1 MKNESVSNL
10 KEDSGKLTKV
20 QIPRGEVVRKI
31 VIHSDSEPEI
41 RGIQF
46 FDIDDQLLLEAGKN
60 DTGVHKEINLAD
72 GERLLGVKAKL
83 RHPSPRL

>member
-1 MKNESVSNL
+1 MKNGSFSTL

-20 QIPRGEVVRKI
+20 QIPRGEIIRKI
-31 VIHSDSEPEI
+31 VIHSDQEPEI

-46 FDIDDQLLLEAGKN
+46 FDIDDQLILEAGKS
-60 DTGVHKEINLAD
+60 DSGEHREINLAD
-72 GERLLGVKAKL
+72 GERILGIKAKL

>member
-1 MKNESVSNL
+1 MKNESFSTL

-20 QIPRGEVVRKI
+20 QIPSGEIIRKI

-46 FDIDDQLLLEAGKN
+46 FDIDDQLLLEAGKS
-60 DTGVHKEINLAD
+60 DSGVHTEINLAD
-72 GERLLGVKAKL
+72 GERILGIKAKL
-83 RHPSPRL
+83 RVPSPRL